1 MRLKA
6 DIKTNGQ
13 SFSLVTLILL
23 TFGQIPGKVEPDI
36 CPRERERKE
45 ELERK
50 VSYSRTKMESP
61 VSQENFQAEST
72 NAILPSICLLPW

>member
-36 CPRERERKE
+36 CPREAEKRGVRE
-45 ELERK
+45 
-50 VSYSRTKMESP
+50 ESLLL
-61 VSQENFQAEST
+61 T
-72 NAILPSICLLPW
+72 NEDGKSCFTGKLSS